1 MVMLNNQM
9 VDSLLGIWH
18 RNWGPSHWW
27 QEASGSISVDSWCFG
42 YCDETARI
50 GYLQISAIRAC
61 CILNPHLSLPGG
73 RQNAIPFQEPSRPM
87 CSTLLVHVDKTA
99 EHVLK
104 DRLDALS
111 RTQGPYRGSF
121 RCLGYPLRSHSVAN
135 AVQHNATNCFLSPF
149 IQLYQKHSCAPI
161 SWGQN
166 LDRCLCHYCP
176 QGGPQWNCNR
186 SRFDQ
191 HFIWLVVWNMTGL
204 VSICWE

>member
-27 QEASGSISVDSWCFG
+27 QEASGSISVDSWCFS

-121 RCLGYPLRSHSVAN
+121 RCLGYPLRSHIVWQTLFNTTPQIVSFLLSSSFTRN
-135 AVQHNATNCFLSPF
+135 IAVHPSAEDKILTGVFATIALKAGLSEIAIDQGLTKILSGWWF
-149 IQLYQKHSCAPI
+149 GT
-161 SWGQN
+161 W
-166 LDRCLCHYCP
+166 LD
-176 QGGPQWNCNR
+176 
-186 SRFDQ
+186 
-191 HFIWLVVWNMTGL
+191 
-204 VSICWE
+204 

>member
-104 DRLDALS
+104 DLTPWAGHKDPIGVHSGVWDTRSVHTVWQTLFNTTPQIVSFLLSSSFTRNIAVHPSAEDKILTGVFATIALKAGLSEIAIDQGLTKILSGWWFGTWLD
-111 RTQGPYRGSF
+111 
-121 RCLGYPLRSHSVAN
+121 
-135 AVQHNATNCFLSPF
+135 
-149 IQLYQKHSCAPI
+149 
-161 SWGQN
+161 
-166 LDRCLCHYCP
+166 
-176 QGGPQWNCNR
+176 
-186 SRFDQ
+186 
-191 HFIWLVVWNMTGL
+191 
-204 VSICWE
+204 